1 MNSNLLKLPRYGILT
16 AALIISLVMVL
27 FTHSQG
33 SNNLVIHF
41 FTSAHCP
48 QCVEA
53 EKFLDAMQ
61 LKYPQLTVKT
71 YEARKDPQNAKLFTK
86 LAQTYNVRMLAT
98 PAIFIG
104 GFQPVIGYQSDEITG
119 KIIESRIRYCLENG
133 FTDPMNRISGVW
145 PGLSETGF
153 IRNLLA
159 AGIEPIHP
167 ESFEQSGESS
177 LPEEPDEN
185 ILVIPFLGTVN
196 TSEIGYLPLFTVVIA
211 GLDSFNPC
219 AFFVLLTLLGMLI
232 HIRSKKRML
241 LVGGVFIFFSGL
253 IYFLFMAA
261 WLNLFMYIGELAV
274 ITIIAGVAAL
284 SMGLINIKS
293 FFIFNEGISLS
304 IPEDAKPGLYKRMR
318 KLMYASSLP
327 AVILGTVILAVV
339 TNAYELL
346 CTAGFPMIF
355 TRVLTLNNLDTGSY
369 YMYLALYNVVY
380 VIPLFIIVL
389 IFSISLAGKKLSEW
403 QGRVLKLVSG
413 LMMTSLGVVLLVNP
427 DLPKNMFFTSGLLL
441 GIVFIT
447 AVIIVVYRK
456 LCVKSG
462 NLKTEV

>member
-1 MNSNLLKLPRYGILT
+1 LVDRFFLRKLSCKKVFRDLSKNFILVNFYVFVICKVLFQKRDISSKSPVFETPNRPAGEDITPTCNWQLRLNRRQVFTMNSNLLKLPRYGILT

-293 FFIFNEGISLS
+293 F
-304 IPEDAKPGLYKRMR
+304 LYLTREYHCLFQRMQNR
-318 KLMYASSLP
+318 GCIK
-327 AVILGTVILAVV
+327 
-339 TNAYELL
+339 E
-346 CTAGFPMIF
+346 
-355 TRVLTLNNLDTGSY
+355 
-369 YMYLALYNVVY
+369 
-380 VIPLFIIVL
+380 
-389 IFSISLAGKKLSEW
+389 
-403 QGRVLKLVSG
+403 
-413 LMMTSLGVVLLVNP
+413 
-427 DLPKNMFFTSGLLL
+427 
-441 GIVFIT
+441 
-447 AVIIVVYRK
+447 
-456 LCVKSG
+456 
-462 NLKTEV
+462 